1 MAQQLRL
8 VLFGPPGA
16 GKGSQAQ
23 LLTEQLQ
30 VPHISSGDLFRR
42 RLEERT
48 VLGLRAAEFMN
59 QGLLV
64 PDEVTIDI
72 ILEKVLSIAAKNGF
86 VLDGFPRNPNQA
98 EALEEALARRSR
110 GLDNVVHLD
119 VPESE
124 LVRRL
129 GERFICR
136 QCQSPHNIH
145 LSPDERG
152 SEGTS
157 GEKGPRCRQCGGEL
171 YQRTDDNPEA
181 VRRRIV
187 VYRNETLPVLDFYRE
202 RGLLLAV
209 PACGSIECVGRR
221 VLAALGQV

>member
-8 VLFGPPGA
+8 VLIGPPGA

-23 LLTEQLQ
+23 LLTERLQ
-30 VPHISSGDLFRR
+30 VSHISSGDLFRR
-42 RLEERT
+42 RLDERT
-48 VLGLRAAEFMN
+48 ALGIRAAEYMN

-64 PDEVTIDI
+64 PDGVTIDI
-72 ILEKVLSIAAKNGF
+72 VLEKVLSIAAKNGF
-86 VLDGFPRNPNQA
+86 VLDGFPRNPDQA

-110 GLDNVVHLD
+110 GLDKVVHLD

-129 GERFICR
+129 GGRFICR

-145 LSPDERG
+145 LSPVKRG

-157 GEKGPRCRQCGGEL
+157 GEKNSRCQRCGGGL

-181 VRRRIV
+181 VRQRIV

-202 RGLLLAV
+202 RGLLVAV
-209 PACGSIECVGRR
+209 PASGSIECVGQR